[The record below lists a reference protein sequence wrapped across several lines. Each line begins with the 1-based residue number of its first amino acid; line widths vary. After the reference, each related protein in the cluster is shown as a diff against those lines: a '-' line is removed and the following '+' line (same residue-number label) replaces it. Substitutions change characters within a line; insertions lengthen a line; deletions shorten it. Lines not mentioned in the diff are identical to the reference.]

1 MESQPKPSCEANSRQ
16 LKLQRGEMQHQNMNT
31 SPEMRDLAARLIVYE
46 SYVGENSV
54 SLESAALRVYNK
66 LHQSISAFAG
76 VAAFQSFAF
85 RALSQVQSEVP
96 RLWSVQIAEDG
107 SLESIRDIKSQ
118 TDNGMDLAGEEGKI
132 LIGRLLNLLHIFLG
146 EALTLSLLRDAW
158 PVTAFD
164 DRSSGNGR
172 KS

>member
-1 MESQPKPSCEANSRQ
+1 
-16 LKLQRGEMQHQNMNT
+16 MNT

-146 EALTLSLLRDAW
+146 EAVTLSLLRQAW
-158 PVTAFD
+158 PGAAFD
-164 DRSSGNGR
+164 DSSSENGR
-172 KS
+172 KQ

>member
-1 MESQPKPSCEANSRQ
+1 MS
-16 LKLQRGEMQHQNMNT
+16 T
-31 SPEMRDLAARLIVYE
+31 SLEMRDLAARLIAFELNAGE
-46 SYVGENSV
+46 SSEPI
-54 SLESAALRVYNK
+54 ESAALRVYKK
-66 LHQSISAFAG
+66 LRQSISAFAG
-76 VAAFQSFAF
+76 AAAFQSLAF

-96 RLWSVQIAEDG
+96 RLWAVQVAEDG
-107 SLESIRDIKSQ
+107 SLEGLNDIRSQ
-118 TDNGMDLAGEEGKI
+118 IDNDMDLAGEEGTI
-132 LIGRLLNLLHIFLG
+132 LIARILNLLHIFLG